1 MAVNVWWYRNN
12 SYWPENC
19 TMSPNEAT
27 LDKFKF
33 GDAGEKAY
41 GEAGGDGD
49 SQEPPKSV
57 V

>member
-1 MAVNVWWYRNN
+1 MAVNVWWYKNN

-19 TMSPNEAT
+19 TMSPSEAT

-41 GEAGGDGD
+41 GEAGGDDD
-49 SQEPPKSV
+49 SQGPQRSV